1 MTRLMEKLNF
11 LNVHQKIIV
20 VSEIKNGVIRID
32 FDKKLLII
40 QCDSIIL
47 SGKKEARRILKKYPK
62 PTIET
67 YE

>member
-1 MTRLMEKLNF
+1 MKKLSF
-11 LNVHQKIIV
+11 LNIHQKIIV

-40 QCDSIIL
+40 QCDSITI
-47 SGKKEARRILKKYPK
+47 SGKKKAWRILRKYPK